1 MVHSIRFFRTQTL
14 LSFMQS
20 PTCHCWC
27 MVLLPLQSFRGFLSS
42 FWMKHSIL
50 HMPKLVAFHLLRN
63 WCIIMY
69 ALVTVSFT
77 VYVVFF
83 FAILRSVALY
93 MLFTWVPT
101 WKKLSFYLSNICP
114 TKSLCPFCCFA
125 PRRSK
130 EQRSE
135 YAYFFFYKS
144 FFLHQRTFLP
154 FFKTAFLVCLMVYM
168 HL

>member
-1 MVHSIRFFRTQTL
+1 MVHSIRFFRTQT
-14 LSFMQS
+14 SFMQS

-27 MVLLPLQSFRGFLSS
+27 MVLLPLQSFGGFLSS

-77 VYVVFF
+77 VYIF

-114 TKSLCPFCCFA
+114 TKSLCPFCCSA
-125 PRRSK
+125 KQQCS
-130 EQRSE
+130 ETTQSE
-135 YAYFFFYKS
+135 YAYFFTRVFFCIKGL
-144 FFLHQRTFLP
+144 FFL
-154 FFKTAFLVCLMVYM
+154 V
-168 HL
+168 

>member
-27 MVLLPLQSFRGFLSS
+27 MVLLPLQSFGGFLSS

-77 VYVVFF
+77 VYVVYF

-114 TKSLCPFCCFA
+114 TKSLCPFCCSA

-135 YAYFFFYKS
+135 YAYFFFFTRVS
-144 FFLHQRTFLP
+144 FCIKGLFFRFLKRP
-154 FFKTAFLVCLMVYM
+154 FSFV
-168 HL
+168 